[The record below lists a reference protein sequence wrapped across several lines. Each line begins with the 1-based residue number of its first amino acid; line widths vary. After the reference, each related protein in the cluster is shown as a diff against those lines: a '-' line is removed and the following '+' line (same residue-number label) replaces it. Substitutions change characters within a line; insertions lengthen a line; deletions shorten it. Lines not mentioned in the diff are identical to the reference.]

1 MSKRA
6 QLEAE
11 YQRLVEEQQ
20 GQIDALLRTAEA
32 WKIIHT
38 QDEAIQDAILDRWH
52 WQVMARGEN

>member
-20 GQIDALLRTAEA
+20 EQIEAMVRTVAM
-32 WKIIHT
+32 WSTIHA
-38 QDEAIQDAILDRWH
+38 QDEAIQEAMLDRWH
-52 WQVMARGEN
+52 WQVMARGKN